1 MNDYSEIVSEFSK
14 VIGKFFS
21 KINVDTIESMFE
33 TLYSKYRNDFW
44 KLIENYK
51 VYDKISVDQFRNIIL
66 NKHFLLNDVLKY
78 KNLVKKFSNEIV
90 TYIEKNSFC
99 AKIMLSYYLGKH
111 DKNIETLYFPV
122 ELSNEKKILILD
134 KYITSNSSDINY
146 LKLIFESNSTNN
158 LCLTDELKLKA
169 KRKYDE
175 DMEGLL
181 KEGTGF
187 KYGVQVSFSNKIDE
201 KFSFEIDIN
210 KILSVSYS
218 AKWIKE
224 NLDYPTLLNNFI
236 YLFI

>member
-90 TYIEKNSFC
+90 TYIEKIHF
-99 AKIMLSYYLGKH
+99 
-111 DKNIETLYFPV
+111 V
-122 ELSNEKKILILD
+122 
-134 KYITSNSSDINY
+134 
-146 LKLIFESNSTNN
+146 LKL
-158 LCLTDELKLKA
+158 C
-169 KRKYDE
+169 
-175 DMEGLL
+175 
-181 KEGTGF
+181 
-187 KYGVQVSFSNKIDE
+187 
-201 KFSFEIDIN
+201 
-210 KILSVSYS
+210 
-218 AKWIKE
+218 
-224 NLDYPTLLNNFI
+224 
-236 YLFI
+236 